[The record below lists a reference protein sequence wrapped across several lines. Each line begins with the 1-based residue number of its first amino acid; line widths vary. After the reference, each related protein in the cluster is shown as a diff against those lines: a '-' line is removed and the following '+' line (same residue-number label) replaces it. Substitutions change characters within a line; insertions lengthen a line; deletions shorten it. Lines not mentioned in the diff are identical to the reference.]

1 MKNLDQHI
9 GVEDFELEDEYDFS
23 EAVRGRF
30 YKPHK
35 VEATLNLDNDI
46 FLFLKKKA
54 AEEHL
59 DFHSLVNHL
68 LRKSLR
74 KPSAS

>member
-1 MKNLDQHI
+1 MKNHEQYD
-9 GVEDFELEDEYDFS
+9 GVEDFELENEYDFS

-35 VEATLNLDNDI
+35 VEATLNLDDDV

>member
-1 MKNLDQHI
+1 MKNFD
-9 GVEDFELEDEYDFS
+9 LENEYDFS
-23 EAVRGRF
+23 GAVRGRF
-30 YKPHK
+30 YRPHK
-35 VEATLNLDNDI
+35 VEATLNLDDDI

-68 LRKSLR
+68 LRKSLN
-74 KPSAS
+74 KPTTT